1 MADRV
6 DLEMRDINRIE
17 AVDSAIQETSFDF
30 PSVPQGLEQS
40 ATDLKILDFVAEARK
55 TLNLTAS
62 VDNKVYRGITISE
75 DGNFYY
81 NHKLLTYK
89 RGSKFK
95 LYANG
100 KLQANPDSREFLK
113 LIGYNPEVL
122 SVKTAEQVRELE
134 TVSPRQTE
142 AIKSKIKSF
151 KITEEWARD
160 EKEKATRQLAETA
173 DVNEKQKLKDLVSYY
188 EQLELQAK
196 SRSNEVIQN
205 QFQRMNE
212 IINDKTRSLSERL
225 KELLRRDGVTIGA
238 IITAIGMTISA
249 IILSV
254 FSSSNP
260 GVTPPTPDPKPPNVV
275 KRLLV
280 KISSWLHELAK
291 KALAAL
297 PGVIGSLIS
306 FILKKAS
313 EVMLFV
319 SEHLIILVL
328 ALLAFIYEFILTKIY
343 KR

>member
-17 AVDSAIQETSFDF
+17 TIDPVIEETSFDF
-30 PSVPQGLEQS
+30 PQVPQGLEQS
-40 ATDLKILDFVAEARK
+40 AIDLKILDFVSEARK

-113 LIGYNPEVL
+113 MIGYNPEVL

-196 SRSNEVIQN
+196 RRSNEVIQN
-205 QFQRMNE
+205 QFQRINE

-225 KELLRRDGVTIGA
+225 KELFRRDGLTIGA
-238 IITAIGMTISA
+238 IITAIGMTISTV
-249 IILSV
+249 ILSV

-260 GVTPPTPDPKPPNVV
+260 SVPLPPP
-275 KRLLV
+275 
-280 KISSWLHELAK
+280 IQSHQ
-291 KALAAL
+291 
-297 PGVIGSLIS
+297 
-306 FILKKAS
+306 
-313 EVMLFV
+313 ML
-319 SEHLIILVL
+319 
-328 ALLAFIYEFILTKIY
+328 
-343 KR
+343 